1 MGSFWHRRTQLR
13 SLQVP
18 GMVGPIPST
27 WRATEG
33 MVPCA
38 TAHPVPTPRGAARA
52 EPGAARGRN
61 YHTLPAERRI
71 LRRRRLCNP
80 RILYGAK
87 LPKPRI
93 RNVVACW
100 PGFRDTLS
108 AYTMS
113 VATRILRAPSR
124 GVLGEDAKNVC
135 EELSCH
141 SDGTIDRRARYACEE
156 KSSS

>member
-1 MGSFWHRRTQLR
+1 MLVGEFLALQVSLPSLEPQLP

-33 MVPCA
+33 RVPRA

-61 YHTLPAERRI
+61 YHTLPAARRI

-80 RILYGAK
+80 RILYGAQ

-100 PGFRDTLS
+100 PGFRETLS

-113 VATRILRAPSR
+113 VATRLLRALSR
-124 GVLGEDAKNVC
+124 GALGRDAKNVC
-135 EELSCH
+135 GEQSCY
-141 SDGTIDRRARYACEE
+141 SDRIIERRA
-156 KSSS
+156 